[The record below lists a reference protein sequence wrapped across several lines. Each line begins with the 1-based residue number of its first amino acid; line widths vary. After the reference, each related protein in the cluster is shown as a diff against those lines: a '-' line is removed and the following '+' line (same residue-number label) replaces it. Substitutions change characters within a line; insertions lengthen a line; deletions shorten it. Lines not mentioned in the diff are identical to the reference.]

1 MTMDTP
7 LLVSRIHLAEMD
19 ETQDISG
26 RRDIAGAICTAVFRG
41 KLILHSETEII
52 ADLIPKSSLIILE
65 GEDYGS

>member
-1 MTMDTP
+1 
-7 LLVSRIHLAEMD
+7 MD

-26 RRDIAGAICTAVFRG
+26 RRDIAGAIYIAAFRG
-41 KLILHSETEII
+41 KPILRSETEII